1 MGDHA
6 TYRKAAATS
15 ATENTSITL
24 PLYSNPLFIL
34 ASASPRRLDLLAQI
48 GIRPDAVDP
57 ADIDET
63 PLKIELPRDLAGRLA
78 RQKAMAVASRHVGHF
93 LLSADTV
100 VAVGR
105 RALGKAASE
114 DDAARFLSLL
124 SGRRHQVHTGVTL
137 ITPTGKVISRTIS
150 TAVIFKPLDQSEIRL
165 YLNSGEW
172 QGKAGGYAIQGLA
185 AAFVRQIQGSYS
197 NVVGLPLFEVAN
209 MLKGNGFPLWTD
221 LRA

>member
-6 TYRKAAATS
+6 
-15 ATENTSITL
+15 NTGKTASGHDPTRDEVTPHFSPAPEL
-24 PLYSNPLFIL
+24 IL
-34 ASASPRRLDLLAQI
+34 ASASPRRLQLLEQI
-48 GIRPDAVDP
+48 GIRPNAIDP
-57 ADIDET
+57 AEIDES
-63 PLKIELPRDLAGRLA
+63 PARGELPRHLAARLA
-78 RQKAMAVASRHVGHF
+78 EQKARAVADRHSGKF

-105 RALGKAASE
+105 RALGKAESE
-114 DDAARFLSLL
+114 AEARRFLTLL

-137 ITPTGKVISRTIS
+137 ITPSGKAIARTVS
-150 TAVIFKPLDQSEIRL
+150 SAVIFKPLDAVDMRV
-165 YLNSGEW
+165 YLASGEW

-185 AAFVRQIQGSYS
+185 AAFIRQIQGSYS

-209 MLKGNGFPLWTD
+209 MLKGAGFPLWAE